1 MNAKHSRIQPST
13 SASDGLLS
21 HNQHHSRS
29 NTCIAIAH
37 AIAWLSVIIDL
48 GVMPPL
54 TYTVGI
60 CLSASALSTV
70 RPCGC
75 YGYTN
80 VNATAIGNIGV
91 CDCSVANWTETI
103 EFDGEWLSNKKTY
116 ECWGTYDSSK
126 WHPQYCPGS
135 GRSWLVAVAVLTFL
149 LFTQYILC
157 GAVWVLWLLHV
168 IMSVLTRIF
177 WWFIC
182 IVLTMIHTLWWCIN
196 MQVQTTPQQYFTS
209 IYNGPVECFEFFSWT
224 KSKEL
229 FEKYLWNVFAPQ
241 PEPKCCVNDSMQIT
255 MVLRLIN
262 IIPCILL
269 CVFLFVVPIDSDEL
283 NRFNCDKYGQQH
295 DGNAFEVRRSTN
307 WKTLTEYNILHW
319 LIVVQIVLVPL
330 LFVPRR
336 IVLCILQMNY
346 PDLENNESQRFYLRM
361 IGKKYH

>member
-1 MNAKHSRIQPST
+1 MAST
-13 SASDGLLS
+13 ILS
-21 HNQHHSRS
+21 
-29 NTCIAIAH
+29 
-37 AIAWLSVIIDL
+37 WLWSLVVSCCGCIDL
-48 GVMPPL
+48 FIVHTIYIVWCGV
-54 TYTVGI
+54 
-60 CLSASALSTV
+60 
-70 RPCGC
+70 
-75 YGYTN
+75 
-80 VNATAIGNIGV
+80 GV
-91 CDCSVANWTETI
+91 VVIARDHVCIDAYLLVVY
-103 EFDGEWLSNKKTY
+103 L
-116 ECWGTYDSSK
+116 
-126 WHPQYCPGS
+126 YC
-135 GRSWLVAVAVLTFL
+135 T
-149 LFTQYILC
+149 
-157 GAVWVLWLLHV
+157 
-168 IMSVLTRIF
+168 
-177 WWFIC
+177 
-182 IVLTMIHTLWWCIN
+182 
-196 MQVQTTPQQYFTS
+196 QTTPQQYFTS